1 MKKTLIALAA
11 VAVTGTTMADVTL
24 YGRMDV
30 NTYNRSVT
38 TAAGVDAASVTQYA
52 ATAATTTAS
61 GIGSSGLGGDH
72 WGIKGSEDIG
82 GGLSANFK
90 LESAITASTGASTGF
105 TRTSSVGLAGG
116 FGDVS
121 AGVLY
126 TPSFSVIGG
135 SDIDGTSSYS
145 TSNLYPSGVRSS
157 AGVMYTAPS
166 MGGLTAKIMIANNA
180 SGLNDST
187 NAELTDISLSY
198 AAGPLSVAVGFSEAD
213 GVTAAVT
220 GVTAADSTTAQ
231 VLAVAATNTST
242 SGNVLGVSYDLGV
255 AKVMLN
261 TATAKRTNNLTATT
275 TFKMTESNFGVAV
288 PMGAIS
294 LVAGYGKNK
303 VTLGTAAGVSTNDN
317 MIGANYRLS
326 KRTDMYVRMSKTGTI
341 NASGVDAGKVNTTAV
356 GLRHTF

>member
-1 MKKTLIALAA
+1 M
-11 VAVTGTTMADVTL
+11 AVTGVASAQVTM
-24 YGRMDV
+24 YGVMDV
-30 NTYNRSVT
+30 NTYSTSVT
-38 TAAGVDAASVTQYA
+38 TAAGADAASVTQYA
-52 ATAATTTAS
+52 ASAATTAAS
-61 GIGSSGLGGDH
+61 GMGSGGLSGSR

-82 GGLSANFK
+82 GGLTASFQ

-105 TRTSSVGLAGG
+105 TRTSAVGVAGG
-116 FGDVS
+116 FGSVS

-135 SDIDGTSSYS
+135 SDIDGTSGYS
-145 TSNLYPSGVRSS
+145 TSNLFPSGVRSS
-157 AGVMYTAPS
+157 GGFLYTAPK
-166 MGGLTAKIMIANNA
+166 MGDLTAKIMYSNNA
-180 SGLNDST
+180 SGLNDTTKAS
-187 NAELTDISLSY
+187 LQDISLSY
-198 AAGPLSVAVGFSEAD
+198 AAGPLSVAVGMSTVKATVAAVTAVAATGTSD
-213 GVTAAVT
+213 TIVGVTAAN
-220 GVTAADSTTAQ
+220 TT
-231 VLAVAATNTST
+231 TK
-242 SGNVLGVSYDLGV
+242 GNVLGVSYDLGV

-261 TATAKRTNNLTATT
+261 TASAKRTNNLTAAT
-275 TFKMTESNFGVAV
+275 TFKMTESNFGVSV

>member
-11 VAVTGTTMADVTL
+11 VAVTSTAMAQVTM
-24 YGRMDV
+24 YGVMDV
-30 NTYNRSVT
+30 NTYSRSVT
-38 TAAGVDAASVTQYA
+38 TAAGVDAASVTQFA
-52 ATAATTTAS
+52 ATAATSAAS
-61 GIGSSGLGGDH
+61 GMSSGGLSGSR
-72 WGIKGSEDIG
+72 WGIKGSEDLG
-82 GGLSANFK
+82 GGLTASFQ
-90 LESAITASTGASTGF
+90 LESSITASTGASTGF
-105 TRTSSVGLAGG
+105 TRTSAVGVAGG
-116 FGDVS
+116 FGSVS

-135 SDIDGTSSYS
+135 SDIDGTSGYS
-145 TSNLYPSGVRSS
+145 TSNLFPSGVRGS
-157 AGVMYTAPS
+157 GGFLYTSPK
-166 MGGLTAKIMIANNA
+166 MGDLTAKIMYSNNA
-180 SGLNDST
+180 SGLNDTTKAS
-187 NAELTDISLSY
+187 LQDISLSY
-198 AAGPLSVAVGFSEAD
+198 AAGPLSVAVGMS
-213 GVTAAVT
+213 TAKGKTPAVAI
-220 GVTAADSTTAQ
+220 VVSTTTALQ
-231 VLAVAATNTST
+231 VLAVAATDTT
-242 SGNVLGVSYDLGV
+242 TKGNVLGVSYDLGV

-275 TFKMTESNFGVAV
+275 TFKMTESNFGVSV

>member
-1 MKKTLIALAA
+1 M
-11 VAVTGTTMADVTL
+11 
-24 YGRMDV
+24 YGVMDV
-30 NTYNRSVT
+30 NTYSRSVT
-38 TAAGVDAASVTQYA
+38 TADGVDAASVTQYG
-52 ATAATTTAS
+52 ATTATSAAS
-61 GIGSSGLGGDH
+61 GMSSGGLSGSR

-82 GGLSANFK
+82 GGLTANFV
-90 LESAITASTGASTGF
+90 LESAITANDGASTGF
-105 TRTSSVGLAGG
+105 ARTSSVGVAGG
-116 FGDVS
+116 FGSVS

-135 SDIDGTSSYS
+135 SDIDGTSGYS
-145 TSNLYPSGVRSS
+145 TSNLLPSGVRSS
-157 AGVMYTAPS
+157 GGFLYTSPK
-166 MGGLTAKIMIANNA
+166 MGDLTAKIMYSNNA
-180 SGLNDST
+180 SGLNDTTKAS
-187 NAELTDISLSY
+187 LQDISLSY
-198 AAGPLSVAVGFSEAD
+198 AAGPLSVAVGMS
-213 GVTAAVT
+213 TAL
-220 GVTAADSTTAQ
+220 Q
-231 VLAVAATNTST
+231 VLAVAATDTT
-242 SGNVLGVSYDLGV
+242 TKGNVLGVSYDLGV

-261 TATAKRTNNLTATT
+261 TATSKRTNNLTATT
-275 TFKMTESNFGVAV
+275 TFKMTESNFGVSV